1 MFDERVYDGIL
12 VSRMALESAARKRQ
26 RAEQIGMRA
35 YLCMPDDLELFGDC
49 GASGWT
55 AHSPAAE
62 CTPTDR
68 GDTGRRRCRQEWGLA
83 NEPRAVASLSRRL
96 LLGARGAVVACYEA
110 RPTGF
115 ALMREFRAKG
125 VDCRVIAPALIPRK
139 PVTGSLRTSFLKRS
153 LPWCGAEGTWHSRL
167 VSSQGT
173 RTIA

>member
-1 MFDERVYDGIL
+1 
-12 VSRMALESAARKRQ
+12 MALESAARKRQ

-35 YLCMPDDLELFGDC
+35 YLRMLDDLDLFGDC

-96 LLGARGAVVACYEA
+96 LLGARGAAVE
-110 RPTGF
+110 TQELL
-115 ALMREFRAKG
+115 LMPVRLASAPEPRRAKG
-125 VDCRVIAPALIPRK
+125 
-139 PVTGSLRTSFLKRS
+139 
-153 LPWCGAEGTWHSRL
+153 
-167 VSSQGT
+167 
-173 RTIA
+173 